1 MTRFT
6 SVLLLATAFFLS
18 ACVDPLLNERKLF
31 IELNA
36 TQDTVF
42 PGSQITIEATVT
54 DQFNETAVADLTWTS
69 NLPDAEVLENQGNTV
84 TFQVPG
90 NVTDTSSFSVTIV
103 ASTLDASSSA
113 TLNID
118 IGAEP
123 FVILDAKTAN
133 NEDSYWLLGVHSAK
147 RINIKDN
154 DPMASDNRLVGA
166 SPDGQYI
173 FVSRLLKNGD
183 HLHTLFNTQTHSH
196 SSLLNIEP
204 STVID
209 SVFWSPD
216 SQHFILLASNELFS
230 IEIPESIESS
240 VAAERLSG
248 SFDRVVW
255 NDSAAA
261 NPMPLAALV
270 SDSQVVILYTDSH
283 EPIETDVSFV
293 SIQVDSL
300 TWELDRLLLLA
311 NTPSLTSQQLYSVNP
326 SVIDGANRVKTNRLT
341 GGSGPTNAVSVVHY
355 HATAVTDFTYIERT
369 EGTPPTFKIIDVKG
383 GTATELDPSLNSE
396 EIENAKLRWS
406 PDATTLAVVTPTTN
420 QLSIIDDRLG
430 ELSLLELETENIRE
444 YSDLLWLGEPATLFI
459 TSSVAEQ
466 NSIITVDLMTPT
478 TFSEVFSA
486 RFMQAAAFI
495 PSQTL
500 VNAMASRFQPRILSP
515 VGTDTGEHNNLS
527 VFDIENKEWS
537 SLISLQNTL
546 LKPISPGN
554 FTQTMGYPE
563 DEVYGIHEG
572 VVELSDGTVVVAVLA
587 SNGNIVDI
595 IATHISGESV
605 MPRSLIEDIAQY
617 DVIRGIVGP

>member
-6 SVLLLATAFFLS
+6 TSLLITISLLLS
-18 ACVDPLLNERKLF
+18 ACVDPLLNERKLL
-31 IELNA
+31 IELSA

-42 PGSQITIEATVT
+42 PGSQITVEATVT
-54 DQFNETAVADLTWTS
+54 DQFNETALAELTWTS
-69 NLPDAEVLENQGNTV
+69 NLPNAEIVEDQGNTV
-84 TFQVPG
+84 TFQIPG
-90 NVTDTSSFSVTIV
+90 NVNDASSFSITLV

-113 TLNID
+113 TLNLN

-166 SPDGQYI
+166 SPDGEYI

-183 HLHTLFNTQTHSH
+183 LLHTLYNTQTHSH
-196 SSLLNIEP
+196 SNLLNIEP

-216 SQHFILLASNELFS
+216 SQHLVLLASNELFS
-230 IEIPESIESS
+230 IEIPESTVSS

-248 SFDRVVW
+248 RFDRVVW
-255 NDSAAA
+255 NDSAVA

-283 EPIETDVSFV
+283 ELIETDVSFV
-293 SIQVDSL
+293 SIQADSL
-300 TWELDRLLLLA
+300 TWALDRLLLLA
-311 NTPSLTSQQLYSVNP
+311 NTPSLASQQLYSVNP

-341 GGSGPTNAVSVVHY
+341 GGSGPTNSVSVVHY

-383 GTATELDPSLNSE
+383 GIANELTTSFNAEDVGS
-396 EIENAKLRWS
+396 AKLRWS
-406 PDATTLAVVTPTTN
+406 PDASTLAILSPTTH
-420 QLSIIDDRLG
+420 QLSVVDEGIG
-430 ELSLLELETENIRE
+430 ELSLLQLETENTRE
-444 YSDLLWLGEPATLFI
+444 YSGLLWLGEPAKLFI
-459 TSSVAEQ
+459 TSNRDEK
-466 NSIITVDLMTPT
+466 NSIIFVDPITHT
-478 TFSEVFSA
+478 TFEDVLST
-486 RFMQAAAFI
+486 RFMQAAAFA

-527 VFDIENKEWS
+527 VFDTESKEWT

-563 DEVYGIHEG
+563 DEVYGIHDSI
-572 VVELSDGTVVVAVLA
+572 VELSDGTVVVAVLA

-595 IATHISGESV
+595 IATHISGEGV